1 MQNELAQLQI
11 DTSTEQKQKLV
22 KFDNLYDVLFTSSG
36 HPKQN
41 LTKKL
46 IIRGEFMDF
55 LEHQNVSIVETVG
68 SKKTI
73 EVDKLKISK
82 QFKFV
87 NPIPKFQS
95 VPATP

>member
-1 MQNELAQLQI
+1 
-11 DTSTEQKQKLV
+11 
-22 KFDNLYDVLFTSSG
+22 
-36 HPKQN
+36 

-87 NPIPKFQS
+87 NPIPKF
-95 VPATP
+95 